1 MTKLIL
7 AVLVSFI
14 FTLFIMKLVIKL
26 TKKLAYSQTIL
37 QYVEEHKSKQG
48 TPTMGGVAFFITT
61 FSLIFFFLDFNR
73 IWFICLMIA
82 FSFALLGGMDDFIK
96 IKFKRNLG
104 LTSMQKIVGQ
114 LGISIIF
121 ALFIYFNVGT
131 NLTIPFFNSTINVK
145 WLIIPIVILTCL
157 ATTNAVNLTDGLDG
171 LAGSVSSIIC
181 IITIAIFM
189 LILNSNTMLGK
200 IMITA
205 GELKSLIVLIA
216 IFLGSLLGFL
226 VYNTNKASIFMGDVG
241 SLGIGGFFSAI
252 FCITGLELSLVILG
266 IMFVISALS
275 VILQVFWFKRTKKR
289 IFKMAPLHHHFQQ
302 SGHSE
307 AKIVYAYSSITLI
320 LGLILILSY
329 L

>member
-7 AVLVSFI
+7 ALVASFI
-14 FTLFIMKLVIKL
+14 FTILIMKIVIKL

-48 TPTMGGVAFFITT
+48 TPTMGGVAFFIAI

-73 IWFICLMIA
+73 IWFMCLMVA
-82 FSFALLGGMDDFIK
+82 FSYALVGGMDDFIK

-104 LTSMQKIVGQ
+104 LTSIQKIVGQ
-114 LGISIIF
+114 LGIAIIF
-121 ALFIYFNVGT
+121 SFFIYYNVGT
-131 NLTIPFFNSTINVK
+131 YLTIPFFNSTINAR

-181 IITIAIFM
+181 AITIAIFM
-189 LILNSNTMLGK
+189 LILNSDILLSK
-200 IMITA
+200 IMISA
-205 GELKSLIVLIA
+205 GELKNLTILLSL
-216 IFLGSLLGFL
+216 FLGSLLGFL

-241 SLGIGGFFSAI
+241 SLGIGGLFSAI
-252 FCITGLELSLVILG
+252 FCVTGLELSLLILG

-275 VILQVFWFKRTKKR
+275 VILQVFWYKRTKKR

-307 AKIVYAYSSITLI
+307 AKIVYCYSTITLI
-320 LGLILILSY
+320 LGLLLIISY

>member
-7 AVLVSFI
+7 ALVFSFI
-14 FTLFIMKLVIKL
+14 FTVLIMKLVIKL

-48 TPTMGGVAFFITT
+48 TPTMGGVAFFIAT
-61 FSLIFFFLDFNR
+61 FSLIFFFLDYNR
-73 IWFICLMIA
+73 NWFICLMVA
-82 FSFALLGGMDDFIK
+82 LSFALLGGMDDFIK
-96 IKFKRNLG
+96 IKYKRNLG
-104 LTSMQKIVGQ
+104 LTSMQKIIGQ

-121 ALFIYFNVGT
+121 AFFIYYNIGT
-131 NLTIPFFNSTINVK
+131 TLTIPFFNTSINARWV
-145 WLIIPIVILTCL
+145 IIPIVILTCL

-171 LAGSVSSIIC
+171 LAGSVSSIILA
-181 IITIAIFM
+181 ITIAIFM
-189 LILNSNTMLGK
+189 LILNSNQLLAKVML
-200 IMITA
+200 TA
-205 GELKSLIVLIA
+205 GDLKSLTILLAV
-216 IFLGSLLGFL
+216 FLGSILGFL

-241 SLGIGGFFSAI
+241 SLGIGGMLSAV
-252 FCITGLELSLVILG
+252 FCITGLELSLLVLG
-266 IMFVISALS
+266 IMFVVSALS

-302 SGHSE
+302 SGFSE

-320 LGLILILSY
+320 LGLLLILSY